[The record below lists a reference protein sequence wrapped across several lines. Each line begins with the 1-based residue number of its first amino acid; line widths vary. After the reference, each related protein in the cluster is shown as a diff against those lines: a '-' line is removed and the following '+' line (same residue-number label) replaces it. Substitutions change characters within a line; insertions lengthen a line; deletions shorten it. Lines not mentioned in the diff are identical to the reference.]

1 MRIVVIAAVAGL
13 MCAGCN
19 ELAWNSDI
27 LQGNTGGGIFKR
39 PADPAPASSQTA
51 PTDAPLDATGGDVVA
66 NTPAPAVPQQG
77 AIGTSGTTVAGLGDP
92 GIPGL
97 WLETSLVSQAG
108 AGRVRAANGSTVV
121 LTLKPLQGAGGS
133 NLSIEAMR
141 ALGVPLTE
149 LVELSVT
156 PLG

>member
-1 MRIVVIAAVAGL
+1 MRIMVVAAVAGL
-13 MCAGCN
+13 MCTGCN

-39 PADPAPASSQTA
+39 PADPAPASAQSG
-51 PTDAPLDATGGDVVA
+51 PLDATGDATGGA
-66 NTPAPAVPQQG
+66 AATTASTPSVPQQG
-77 AIGTSGTTVAGLGDP
+77 AVGTSGTTVAGLGDP

-108 AGRVRAANGSTVV
+108 AGRVRAANGSSVV